1 MRSGMYDISSLFINL
16 DYIFL
21 EFKITNG
28 KKRVRDIE
36 REEKIVKIP
45 NFNLTTKK
53 SN

>member
-1 MRSGMYDISSLFINL
+1 MFTHPSMYIQKID
-16 DYIFL
+16 IFL
-21 EFKITNG
+21 ELKITNV
-28 KKRVRDIE
+28 KKRVRDRE